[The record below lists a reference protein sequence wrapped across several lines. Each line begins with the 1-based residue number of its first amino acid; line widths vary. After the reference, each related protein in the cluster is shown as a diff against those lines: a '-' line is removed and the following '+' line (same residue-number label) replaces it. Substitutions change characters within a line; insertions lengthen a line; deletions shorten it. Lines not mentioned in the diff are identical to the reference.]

1 MPVLRRRPKSAR
13 TTGVPP
19 VVAGIVALLLL
30 AVVVLV
36 GVTKGKV
43 PGTHGHRVNAVVAD
57 VQAIAEGS
65 PVRIAGVAVGR
76 VTGVDARG
84 DGSTSVV
91 RMELQ
96 DDVPAIRRDA
106 TLKIR
111 PRIFLEGNFF
121 VDLQPGTPTS
131 PELAENGT
139 LPITRTSSAV
149 QADQLLSALPG
160 AVRHDLQ
167 RTIVGFG
174 GALDDD
180 PSAARSLNRTLV
192 DAPRALR
199 STRTQLD
206 ALRGERPDDLTALVR
221 SAGALSATLEPRTD
235 RLRGAVRA
243 LDTTVGALVADRGAL
258 RGTLRELAPTLTRA
272 DATLAGLDA
281 AFPGVRTVSRELL
294 PGVRAT
300 GPTVDAALPWVAAAR
315 RLTAKDALRGFVA
328 ELQPTV
334 PVLSRL
340 TREGRALFPQLD
352 DAAQCLDRVVIPA
365 GNQKIEDG
373 RFTTGREAY
382 KSFFHGLVGLAGEGQ
397 NSDGN
402 GPYARVQTGLGPNL
416 LDFGPVGE
424 QGTLLAAAP
433 EAPVGVRPVRPAGR
447 PPYRDDLAC
456 RDQPVPDANATK
468 SAPGDAAAVVGP
480 AGGTAPRGRAAVG
493 ASSAADD
500 ERLSRG
506 LGRAL
511 GALKDTG
518 EDGDR

>member
-1 MPVLRRRPKSAR
+1 MNPVL
-13 TTGVPP
+13 
-19 VVAGIVALLLL
+19 AGAL
-30 AVVVLV
+30 AIVVLAALV
-36 GVTKGKV
+36 FLGVTKGHV

-57 VQAIAEGS
+57 VQAIAKGS
-65 PVRIAGVAVGR
+65 PVRVAGIAVGK

-91 RMELQ
+91 RMELR
-96 DDVPAIRRDA
+96 DDVPTIRRDA

-121 VDLQPGTPTS
+121 VDLQPGS
-131 PELAENGT
+131 PSSPALGENGT

-160 AVRHDLQ
+160 AVRRDLQ

-174 GALDDD
+174 DALTDP
-180 PSAARSLNRTLV
+180 PSAADSLNRTLV
-192 DAPRALR
+192 DAPLALR
-199 STRTQLD
+199 TTRTNLD
-206 ALRGERPDDLTALVR
+206 ALRGVQPDDLSALIA
-221 SAGALSATLEPRTD
+221 SAGALSASLAPRAAE
-235 RLRGAVRA
+235 LRGAVRA
-243 LDTTVGALVADRGAL
+243 LDTTTGALTADRGAL
-258 RGTLRELAPTLTRA
+258 RGTLRELAPTLARA
-272 DATLAGLDA
+272 DATFDRLDT
-281 AFPGVRTVSRELL
+281 AFPGVRRLSRQLL

-334 PVLSRL
+334 PVLTRL
-340 TREGRALFPQLD
+340 TTEGRRLFPQLD
-352 DAAQCLDRVVIPA
+352 DAVQCLNRVVIPA
-365 GNQKIEDG
+365 GDQKIEDG
-373 RFTTGREAY
+373 RFTTGRELY
-382 KSFFHGLVGLAGEGQ
+382 KSFFYGLVGLAGEGQ

-424 QGTLLAAAP
+424 QGNLLSAAAD
-433 EAPVGVRPVRPAGR
+433 APIGVRPVRPSSR

-456 RDQPVPDANATK
+456 QTQPVPDANAAR
-468 SAPGDAAAVVGP
+468 SAPGDAAAVVGR
-480 AGGTAPRGRAAVG
+480 ANGTAPRGRAAVG

-500 ERLSRG
+500 ERLARG
-506 LGRAL
+506 LDEAL
-511 GALKDTG
+511 GALKSTG
-518 EDGDR
+518 KDGDR